1 VKPPA
6 SFDGFQAWFRGGILG
21 ICLFACT
28 NTTGATVLGT
38 FRDADRAVAAQTVP
52 GSFRDADR
60 AFAAPTAYP
69 NAVGVTGQ
77 EQRLRP
83 DGDRDRSSGLQPD
96 PNPALHDANLL
107 LARYGQLSGDLPLRN
122 GFIIRPSA
130 LTLHAPG
137 NVPASAGPRPSLWQL
152 GARLRWHRSLREAR
166 IQYRRDLQ
174 EYSARR
180 SALLQ
185 VLPDTRLR
193 AGSARFN
200 VRLEHIR
207 TATVYNS
214 KLAHGTNLEAIF
226 PSRGLTSLWSVQASA
241 RFGPLHLRLNPTVF
255 YNESARYETLDI
267 ELEDFVWRYHYQ
279 YLYNR
284 IDRPNYYRNAPYL
297 RLVPGNSEALLVH
310 RGIAAGVSTRSF
322 WWGPGH
328 RNALLMTNNAEGFLH
343 ATIRSER
350 PLRTPAGDVEFQA
363 FWGRL
368 EASGMDHRPP
378 RRFGN
383 TLPMNYIARPDDW
396 RLLQGFAFSWS
407 PRWTPGLTVGAGR
420 TILAYSEDIKRWD
433 QALFSF
439 FRTPYEDIPETR
451 LEQLEPDLRHKF
463 DDKFALY
470 IRYVAPGDQL
480 EVYGEWGR
488 NARPA
493 SWRDFTELPEHGMAW
508 ILGMNKLFPLGSPG
522 HFVRI
527 GSEFT
532 QLEKTNSWRVRDYPT
547 WYMHPHVHHGYTHRG
562 QILGAGIGPG
572 SNAQYLGL
580 DYLRGTTRIGAYV
593 ERTIYNND
601 LYYIMFTTTRYRHY
615 ADVNLGLDG
624 QFTWQRLTVSGR
636 LSFIQSLNYQYKELT
651 EIPGEYIGYDVWN
664 THLQLQLLY
673 RF

>member
-1 VKPPA
+1 MVSRWA
-6 SFDGFQAWFRGGILG
+6 FLVFVYSHVQIQRGRR
-21 ICLFACT
+21 F
-28 NTTGATVLGT
+28 LGT

-96 PNPALHDANLL
+96 PNPACTDANLL

-267 ELEDFVWRYHYQ
+267 ELEDFC
-279 YLYNR
+279 L
-284 IDRPNYYRNAPYL
+284 A
-297 RLVPGNSEALLVH
+297 
-310 RGIAAGVSTRSF
+310 VSLS
-322 WWGPGH
+322 
-328 RNALLMTNNAEGFLH
+328 
-343 ATIRSER
+343 I
-350 PLRTPAGDVEFQA
+350 
-363 FWGRL
+363 
-368 EASGMDHRPP
+368 
-378 RRFGN
+378 
-383 TLPMNYIARPDDW
+383 
-396 RLLQGFAFSWS
+396 
-407 PRWTPGLTVGAGR
+407 
-420 TILAYSEDIKRWD
+420 
-433 QALFSF
+433 
-439 FRTPYEDIPETR
+439 
-451 LEQLEPDLRHKF
+451 
-463 DDKFALY
+463 
-470 IRYVAPGDQL
+470 
-480 EVYGEWGR
+480 
-488 NARPA
+488 
-493 SWRDFTELPEHGMAW
+493 
-508 ILGMNKLFPLGSPG
+508 
-522 HFVRI
+522 FVI
-527 GSEFT
+527 T
-532 QLEKTNSWRVRDYPT
+532 
-547 WYMHPHVHHGYTHRG
+547 
-562 QILGAGIGPG
+562 A
-572 SNAQYLGL
+572 
-580 DYLRGTTRIGAYV
+580 
-593 ERTIYNND
+593 
-601 LYYIMFTTTRYRHY
+601 
-615 ADVNLGLDG
+615 
-624 QFTWQRLTVSGR
+624 
-636 LSFIQSLNYQYKELT
+636 
-651 EIPGEYIGYDVWN
+651 
-664 THLQLQLLY
+664 
-673 RF
+673 